1 VKWNQAPILPLVSQ
15 HKVHRFTRRAL
26 LATAAL
32 SAGNAILR
40 SRRADGTAAPAV
52 TPPATKPIAD
62 KPAPSWFNPPKTPQ
76 PLLSHR
82 SYQSATMATR
92 VGYNLYLPPGYDNP
106 TANTA
111 RYPVIYWLHGRGQSE
126 STDQFPP
133 GIVQQAILEKRIPPA
148 IVVYANGGANT
159 WYADSVDGKV
169 LAETTIIKEL
179 IPHIDAT
186 CRTIA
191 SRSGRAIQGM
201 SMGGGGT
208 MKLALK
214 YPDLFSSAVGF
225 APSFR
230 TAAEMDLEGPQ
241 RETFACMFGGDA
253 DRFMAEHPAA
263 HLRKNLEQV
272 RGRLAIKFFI
282 GTKDKPVLLGGTR
295 RFHALLDEL
304 KVPHE
309 YHEIEGIEHNLPK
322 LAQAVKYEALEF
334 AAKHWKG

>member
-1 VKWNQAPILPLVSQ
+1 MAGS
-15 HKVHRFTRRAL
+15 
-26 LATAAL
+26 AAL
-32 SAGNAILR
+32 PRLHAA
-40 SRRADGTAAPAV
+40 AAPAA
-52 TPPATKPIAD
+52 PATRPAATAKPFI
-62 KPAPSWFNPPKTPQ
+62 SWFNPPRVPQ

-82 SYQSATMATR
+82 SYESAAMKTR
-92 VGYNLYLPPGYDNP
+92 VGYNLYLPLGYDDA
-106 TANTA
+106 ANA
-111 RYPVIYWLHGRGQSE
+111 ALRYPVIYWLHGRGQSE

-133 GIVQQAILEKRIPPA
+133 GIVQQAIIEKRVPPV
-148 IVVYANGGANT
+148 IVVYANGGAGS
-159 WYADSVDGKV
+159 WYADSVNGKW
-169 LAETTIIKEL
+169 LAETTIIREL
-179 IPHIDAT
+179 IPHIDST
-186 CRTIA
+186 YRTIA

-214 YPDLFSSAVGF
+214 YPDLFSSAVSF

-230 TAAEMDLEGPQ
+230 NAAEMDLEGAQ
-241 RETFACMFGGDA
+241 RESFARMFGGDA

-282 GTKDKPVLLGGTR
+282 GTKDKPVLLAGTR

-334 AAKHWKG
+334 AAKHWKLTGN